1 MSESQPEPGPSMA
14 DVASES
20 TEESVEREQAVVGDA
35 PDTGGVVPEDGA
47 Q

>member
-1 MSESQPEPGPSMA
+1 MSEFQPEPRPSMA
-14 DVASES
+14 DVASEP
-20 TEESVEREQAVVGDA
+20 TEESVEREQAAVGDS